1 MEPPSVNLP
10 RDLVLAARTHDC
22 VPFLGA
28 GISRPSGMSGWAGI
42 VDDVRG
48 HLSERLGYAIG
59 DGELDFLQVP
69 QMYSDLLA
77 SSRPLED
84 LLDDA
89 FLIGFEPNAYHH
101 ALAQLPADTFVTTN
115 WDVLLEKALVAS
127 PFRAPVEVLYRDDHI
142 SHWSEA
148 QKTNVI
154 KLHGT
159 ITDHRSIV
167 FTENQYLDRYAG
179 DSLLFQLVRVLL
191 ASRSVL
197 MVGFSYSDAFV
208 KLLFHQ
214 VARFVKESRKPQ
226 WFVTSEDRVTPAFL
240 EYIKQAGFMP
250 VVLPSSAANPESV
263 LQFLEALARETSTVA
278 RDRSSRA
285 RLLMRISEP
294 LLSYR
299 GSERVLRIR
308 ANLGP
313 FGSPEPD
320 PTDHVFGSSARDE
333 EEYAVHRICVE
344 LVEKADFRVRL
355 LGGPV
360 SLQGLMGKGY
370 SHDQALR
377 RIEAFATTV
386 ARLGDRFE
394 FAQTPSPSDRNQW
407 IAANR
412 SVVESWKEVSG
423 PRQLYSAGLLREE
436 RAAVIVAARLFDD
449 DFQQACERGG
459 GLEAARARLIRELE
473 DELRGS

>member
-1 MEPPSVNLP
+1 
-10 RDLVLAARTHDC
+10 
-22 VPFLGA
+22 
-28 GISRPSGMSGWAGI
+28 MSGWAGI